1 MSELKL
7 RQQQMMQYLLHGDGD
22 FSKSL
27 EAPSGVDP
35 EQRLSIYYN
44 GYRLRLAETL
54 AVDHDLLGS
63 YLGDELFEK
72 LTYSYI
78 EAHPSTSKS
87 LRNFADHLPD
97 FLKSDGFFKDYPQL
111 SEFARFERSLLSS
124 FDAPECAILPND
136 YLQTLAVEL
145 WPGTCL
151 SFHPSAQ
158 LFFSEWNSV
167 TIWLALKAE
176 QTPPPPDLEKSCWLV
191 WRSPQMLTEFVSL
204 DAVDVCIA
212 QCVLESQSFTEICNA
227 MAQII
232 AEEEVPARLVGTLT
246 RWLAQGLIA
255 S

>member
-22 FSKSL
+22 FPKNL
-27 EAPSGVDP
+27 VAPNGVDP
-35 EQRLSIYYN
+35 QQRLSIYYN

-63 YLGDELFEK
+63 YLGDDLFEK

-78 EAHPSTSKS
+78 KTFPSTSKS
-87 LRNFADHLPD
+87 LRNFADNLPE
-97 FLKSDGFFKDYPQL
+97 FLKNDGFFRDYPQL
-111 SEFARFERSLLSS
+111 SEFARFERSLLRS
-124 FDAPECAILPND
+124 FDAPEQAILPSD
-136 YLQTLAVEL
+136 YFQTLAVEL

-151 SFHPSAQ
+151 SFHPSTQ
-158 LFFSEWNSV
+158 LFYSEWNSV
-167 TIWLALKAE
+167 TVWLALKAE
-176 QTPPPPDLEKSCWLV
+176 QTPPPPESEQSCWLV

-212 QCVLESQSFTEICNA
+212 QCVLESRSFTEICNA

-232 AEEEVPARLVGTLT
+232 AEEEVPARLVGTLG
-246 RWLAQGLIA
+246 RWLTQGLLV